1 MWFYTRMSWPFPIF
15 VFIWMITL
23 INRASAGNYTVDDAA
38 SGITYSAGGWNVGN
52 ECPGCYAQPDKTK
65 AHGATWHDATR
76 GSGGAAIYFE
86 YSFQG
91 TDVYIY
97 GIIADIVTTTYVFTT
112 NNDMTLSIDNNL
124 VATFKH
130 TPRNLNAYSYNQP
143 VFAIH
148 GLSASSHVVRLD
160 VQPSSLFIFDY
171 LIFTTPDITPSPNS
185 PSSTSTSTES
195 SSTPSSSS
203 SSSTT
208 TSRSSSTRSVSLSTI
223 DLLSFTN
230 EPDVVASVA
239 SSHQNESDSETTT
252 NSKKISTGALVGI
265 ILGGIGLVLL
275 LGFLFYLLC
284 TQRRRQQRRQQG
296 VAFYQSPIRQTFPA
310 GGPEGPMTGHN
321 GSSVSFPQAFNDI
334 SMTSI
339 PHPYSAGVM
348 PLNENNTSPL
358 NPNDAMVQ
366 AALWTMPSPND
377 VDPSN
382 LNSKQRM
389 MQQHHQA
396 FIPANWQAPPP
407 HGTDPMPMWVM
418 SASMN
423 RMSSLVSGD
432 NTSSSGV
439 TRYSRAYGGE
449 RVSEVE
455 SAYPYNIGILLQQE
469 QQEQEQR
476 SDGRSLTSGYPES
489 VTSDERLSPRV
500 ALRSIRIGTAEA
512 KNINID
518 RGVIVPRSSTEKDS
532 SIFTDTRH
540 YHAAINARDGGGGG
554 GGLQRMRYDT
564 EAEEELSSVLGRGI
578 AASASDDHYE
588 HDGGDDGHV
597 MSRPPTAPP
606 PYIRS
611 PPPPPHE
618 SIPAVPALPSNLR
631 SNRI

>member
-1 MWFYTRMSWPFPIF
+1 
-15 VFIWMITL
+15 
-23 INRASAGNYTVDDAA
+23 
-38 SGITYSAGGWNVGN
+38 
-52 ECPGCYAQPDKTK
+52 
-65 AHGATWHDATR
+65 
-76 GSGGAAIYFE
+76 
-86 YSFQG
+86 
-91 TDVYIY
+91 
-97 GIIADIVTTTYVFTT
+97 
-112 NNDMTLSIDNNL
+112 MT
-124 VATFKH
+124 H
-130 TPRNLNAYSYNQP
+130 YQ
-143 VFAIH
+143 
-148 GLSASSHVVRLD
+148 
-160 VQPSSLFIFDY
+160 FDY

-208 TSRSSSTRSVSLSTI
+208 TSRSSSTRSASLSPI

-296 VAFYQSPIRQTFPA
+296 VALYQSPIRQTFPA
-310 GGPEGPMTGHN
+310 GPEGPMTGHN

-348 PLNENNTSPL
+348 PLNENNNTSPL

-396 FIPANWQAPPP
+396 FVPANWQAPPP

-449 RVSEVE
+449 R
-455 SAYPYNIGILLQQE
+455 
-469 QQEQEQR
+469 
-476 SDGRSLTSGYPES
+476 
-489 VTSDERLSPRV
+489 
-500 ALRSIRIGTAEA
+500 
-512 KNINID
+512 
-518 RGVIVPRSSTEKDS
+518 DS

-540 YHAAINARDGGGGG
+540 YHAAINARDGSGGGGGGG

-564 EAEEELSSVLGRGI
+564 EVEEELSSVLGRGI
-578 AASASDDHYE
+578 ATSASDDHYE